1 MPPLL
6 GRALLDEDERPGAPP
21 VLVIGY
27 EQWQRQFNADPGI
40 LGRTVRLGDTPH
52 TIVGRHARGIR
63 VSDSAWLLGAAASRP
78 SSMPIRAQVRPS
90 TSSAGSPTGTR
101 CSQARAELTA
111 IGQGM
116 AAAFPQSHGSRP
128 PERRCHTRR
137 RSSASRRP
145 GCSSALRSLQF
156 GAALLLLIV
165 AVNVAILVYARTATR
180 FGEIAVRT
188 ALGATRGRVI
198 TQLFVEALVLS
209 IAAAALGLTLL
220 VIAFGMFRD
229 YLKDWPDRPDWWPY
243 WIEPRVSPEVIVYV
257 GVLAVVAAVL
267 IGVLPALKATGKRVQ
282 AGLQQFSSRGAG
294 MQLGRTWTAL
304 IVVQVAFAVAALP
317 GTIFK
322 AAGLLR
328 MGTLPPAAAA
338 ARLLRGTLHIAERQR
353 DDARRAVRRTDDDA
367 DSEDA
372 GAAGRFRCHVRRRD
386 SGSRGARGDRAGKP
400 FRTHLFTT

>member
-1 MPPLL
+1 M
-6 GRALLDEDERPGAPP
+6 
-21 VLVIGY
+21 
-27 EQWQRQFNADPGI
+27 
-40 LGRTVRLGDTPH
+40 
-52 TIVGRHARGIR
+52 GIR
-63 VSDSAWLLGAAASRP
+63 
-78 SSMPIRAQVRPS
+78 
-90 TSSAGSPTGTR
+90 
-101 CSQARAELTA
+101 
-111 IGQGM
+111 
-116 AAAFPQSHGSRP
+116 
-128 PERRCHTRR
+128 
-137 RSSASRRP
+137 SRRHGRNSP
-145 GCSSALRSLQF
+145 PSGKGWPQPFRRVTAPSAPEVVAYAQAFIGIEAPAMQLGLRSLQF

-209 IAAAALGLTLL
+209 MAAAALGLTLL

-243 WIEPRVSPEVIVYV
+243 WIEPRVSAEVIVYV

-317 GTIFK
+317 GAIFK

-338 ARLLRGTLHIAERQR
+338 ARLLRGTLHMPSDSGTIV
-353 DDARRAVRRTDDDA
+353 RRAIRRTDDDA

-372 GAAGRFRCHVRRRD
+372 GAAGGFRRHVRRRD
-386 SGSRGARGDRAGKP
+386 SGSRGSGVIEPESPSATHPFTRESWSRRTCSTYSTCVFSRGAGSRPPTRTRRRPPSSSTRPSRIAWRRAA
-400 FRTHLFTT
+400 T

>member
-1 MPPLL
+1 
-6 GRALLDEDERPGAPP
+6 
-21 VLVIGY
+21 
-27 EQWQRQFNADPGI
+27 
-40 LGRTVRLGDTPH
+40 
-52 TIVGRHARGIR
+52 
-63 VSDSAWLLGAAASRP
+63 
-78 SSMPIRAQVRPS
+78 
-90 TSSAGSPTGTR
+90 
-101 CSQARAELTA
+101 
-111 IGQGM
+111 M
-116 AAAFPQSHGSRP
+116 AAAFPQSHGTVRP
-128 PERRCHTRR
+128 EVV
-137 RSSASRRP
+137 AYAQAFIGIEAP
-145 GCSSALRSLQF
+145 GTQLGLRSLQF

-188 ALGATRGRVI
+188 ALGASRGRVI

-209 IAAAALGLTLL
+209 IAAATMGLTLL

-229 YLKDWPDRPDWWPY
+229 YLTDWPDRPDWWPY
-243 WIEPRVSPEVIVYV
+243 WIEPRVSAEVIVYA
-257 GVLAVVAAVL
+257 GVLAVIAAVL

-338 ARLLRGTLHIAERQR
+338 ARLLRGTLQMPSDNGTTSDAHFAERMTTLIQR
-353 DDARRAVRRTDDDA
+353 MQEQPEVSAVTFADAIPGAEGRGVLEP
-367 DSEDA
+367 DSPSA
-372 GAAGRFRCHVRRRD
+372 LI
-386 SGSRGARGDRAGKP
+386 SY
-400 FRTHLFTT
+400 T